1 MASAEQQTSTTT
13 GGQSGQ
19 PCAAC
24 GTPLAADQRYCLNC
38 GARRGAPRVAYG
50 TYLAN
55 GGADPAAA
63 ASAARAN
70 DFSPLGAVLG
80 VALLGGML
88 LIGVLLGRSGDESDT
103 APPVVTVTTEAQTTP
118 SQETGTSVVSEWPA
132 GTDGWTVQLATLPKS
147 DTTSTDVEAS
157 RAELTGKGALD
168 VSVLDSDV
176 YPSLPPGDYVIYSGV
191 YDSQQQATKAQRQL
205 GSGFSDAQVVEV
217 SAAGSSAT
225 NADEPDA
232 GQAAT
237 EDEEK

>member
-1 MASAEQQTSTTT
+1 MASAEQRTSTTA
-13 GGQSGQ
+13 GGQGGQ

-24 GTPLAADQRYCLNC
+24 GKPLAADQRYCLNC

-118 SQETGTSVVSEWPA
+118 SQEPSVVSEWPA

-147 DTTSTDVEAS
+147 NTTSTDVEAS
-157 RAELTGKGALD
+157 RAQLTGEGAPD
-168 VSVLDSDV
+168 VGVLDSDV

-205 GSGFSDAQVVEV
+205 GSGFADAEAVEV
-217 SAAGSSAT
+217 SSAGSSGT
-225 NADEPDA
+225 NADEPSA
-232 GQAAT
+232 GPAAT